1 MVKNVGSG
9 MNALSLHQ
17 EDVLYVEVRNIQ
29 RLGALV
35 RGPRKGVPLLLPYL
49 EGDRKEKVKEDEG
62 SALEVVPK
70 PLPRFRM
77 LMKRLPLQLKPYLHV
92 QKEAEPYK

>member
-17 EDVLYVEVRNIQ
+17 EDVLYVEVRNTR
-29 RLGALV
+29 RLGALA
-35 RGPRKGVPLLLPYL
+35 RGPREGVPPHLPYL
-49 EGDRKEKVKEDEG
+49 EGDLKEEVEEDEG

-70 PLPRFRM
+70 PLSRFRM
-77 LMKRLPLQLKPYLHV
+77 MILRLPLQRQLYLHV